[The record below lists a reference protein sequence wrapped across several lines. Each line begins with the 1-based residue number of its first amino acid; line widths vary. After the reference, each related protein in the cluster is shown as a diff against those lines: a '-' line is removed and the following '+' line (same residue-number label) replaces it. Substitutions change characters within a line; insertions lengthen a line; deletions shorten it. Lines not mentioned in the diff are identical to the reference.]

1 MSVPLIDFYKR
12 NFLLVIPAPIK
23 VIFHS
28 AKNPDQTNF
37 SDRKFHFPFGAQIIF
52 SFEIF
57 SCFSKSF
64 PAKKIISTLLI
75 QQQILLLNLMKRKK
89 YQIKNKRIKRYWM
102 REIFQERKGKSLFT
116 KLVKVL
122 QLFNIKEVK

>member
-1 MSVPLIDFYKR
+1 ML
-12 NFLLVIPAPIK
+12 FLLLLRLFSIQLKIL
-23 VIFHS
+23 IRRTFLIG
-28 AKNPDQTNF
+28 NF
-37 SDRKFHFPFGAQIIF
+37 CSDFFLVHFPFGAQIIF

-64 PAKKIISTLLI
+64 SAKKIISTLLI